1 MTVLPPHFWV
11 DVPYVE
17 KVNSQNSSIVL
28 TAFLDLG

>member
-1 MTVLPPHFWV
+1 MVLSPHLWV

-17 KVNSQNSSIVL
+17 KVNSQNFPIVL